1 MRALKKSIILLI
13 GVSLVFF
20 LLADKTKS
28 QTIQEM
34 QKVIEEKG
42 LTFTV
47 AENDIIDMPLKYL
60 CGLVEPPD
68 WRDKGNFDGGIGKG
82 TKLPTSFDWRDTTG
96 IVNPVKNQGS
106 CGSCWAFGTL
116 GSYEGTVAV
125 ASGGLSN
132 LSEEWMLDCNSLGY
146 DCGGGWWAF
155 SELYNGAPLTS
166 CYPYVGSAGSC
177 NTSCPKY
184 HPMDTWYYVG
194 PSSGVAGTDDIKN
207 AMYNYGPIAAAV
219 CVDSYFQAYN
229 GGIFTNTSYGSVNHA
244 IVLVGWDDSGG
255 YWILRNSWASS
266 WGESGYMRIA
276 YGANSVGY
284 AAAYAIPDYIVPQ
297 PPVADFSA
305 NDTLIEVGDS
315 VNFSD
320 LSTNNPTSWSWTFTG
335 GTPSSS
341 STQNPTVTYNT
352 IGSYTVSLTATNSA
366 GSDAET
372 KTSYITV
379 QENVIEYCTSSGN
392 NQSYEYIAGVEV
404 ENLDNNS
411 GASGYSDFTSLT
423 ADLTAGAS
431 ASVSLTPGFGG
442 SSYNEYWRIWVDYN
456 VDGDF
461 LDSGEQVFSGYGSST
476 VNGSFNVPSGLN
488 CQTRMR
494 VSMQY
499 NSYRSSPCGTFTYG
513 EIEDYTVDI
522 GGGTVYPPV
531 ANFTANDTSVNEG
544 DSVNFTDQSAY
555 NPTSWAWTFEGGTP
569 SSSTA
574 QNPSVTYN
582 TAGTYDVALTATN
595 SAGSDAETKTNY
607 ITVATAPT
615 TGIVGYTSVFGSAS
629 VSGYRRAMPF
639 TMPENGTITSVSMYH
654 TGGSGSVILA
664 VYEGSTTPTNRIA
677 ITPTTTV
684 SGSTGWQ
691 TINLGSSVYVSGGT
705 KIWLAWVYQSN
716 PGIRYQ
722 TGSPG
727 RYQSS
732 QTWSGGMPDPFGS
745 GSTTSY
751 IYSIYATYNK

>member
-1 MRALKKSIILLI
+1 MKMLKRIVILS
-13 GVSLVFF
+13 VSLFLVFSLF
-20 LLADKTKS
+20 GDRSENLSID
-28 QTIQEM
+28 QMRQ
-34 QKVIEEKG
+34 VIKAQS
-42 LTFTV
+42 LPFKV
-47 AENDIIDMPLKYL
+47 AENSVTAIPISQL

-68 WRDKGNFDGGIGKG
+68 WRDKGNFDGGISKG
-82 TKLPTSFDWRDTTG
+82 AKLPTSFDWRNTPG
-96 IVNPVKNQGS
+96 VVNSVKNQGS

-125 ASGGLSN
+125 AGGGLSN
-132 LSEEWMLDCNSLGY
+132 LSEEWLLDCNSLGY

-155 SELYNGAPLTS
+155 SELTNGAPLTS

-177 NTSCPKY
+177 NTSCTKY
-184 HPMDTWYYVG
+184 HPIDTWYYVG
-194 PSSGVAGTDDIKN
+194 PSSSVASTDDIKN

-219 CVDSYFQAYN
+219 CVDSYFQSYN
-229 GGIFTNTSYGSVNHA
+229 SGIFTNTSSGQVNHA
-244 IVLVGWDDSGG
+244 IVLVGWDDTGG

-305 NDTLIEVGDS
+305 SDTVIEVSDS

-341 STQNPTVTYNT
+341 SAQNPTVTYNT
-352 IGSYTVSLTATNSA
+352 IGTYTVSLTATNSA

-379 QENVIEYCTSSGN
+379 QENVIDYCASASTNIAYEWVSGVHVADLNNSSGAA
-392 NQSYEYIAGVEV
+392 Y
-404 ENLDNNS
+404 
-411 GASGYSDFTSLT
+411 YSNFTSLT
-423 ADLTAGAS
+423 AHLTAGAS
-431 ASVSLTPGFGG
+431 ASVSLTPGFAS
-442 SSYNEYWRIWVDYN
+442 SSYTEYWRIWVDYN

-461 LDSGEQVFSGYGSST
+461 ADSGEQVFSGSGSS
-476 VNGSFNVPSGLN
+476 VVSGSFTVPSGLS
-488 CQTRMR
+488 CVTRMR
-494 VSMQY
+494 VSM
-499 NSYRSSPCGTFTYG
+499 SYSTYAPYCGTFTYG
-513 EIEDYTVDI
+513 EVEDYTVDI

-531 ANFTANDTSVNEG
+531 ANFTANDTSVYEG
-544 DSVNFTDQSAY
+544 DSVNFTDQST
-555 NPTSWAWTFEGGTP
+555 NSPTSWSWTFEGGTP

-595 SAGSDAETKTNY
+595 SAGSDGETKTNY
-607 ITVATAPT
+607 VTVATAPT
-615 TGIVGYTSVFGSAS
+615 TGTVGYTTVFGSSS
-629 VSGYRRAMPF
+629 VSGYRRAAPF

-691 TINLGSSVYVSGGT
+691 TINLSSSVYVSSGT
-705 KIWLAWVYQSN
+705 KVWLAWVYQTN

-722 TGSPG
+722 TGTPG
-727 RYQSS
+727 RYQSTQS
-732 QTWSGGMPDPFGS
+732 WSGGMPNPFGS